1 MQKPRKHGRIVK
13 HGEPERLDP
22 SGNLAHEHKRGGA
35 VAEAAPKPIPK
46 GGQKSR
52 GRATRVLAVPGHS
65 PDLAIIAGSL
75 MGEFM
80 PRSRQSATKRM
91 FVERSM
97 RALLELVDTASE
109 TVVEEALK
117 ARTAAGG
124 IARFVADA
132 IPFSAGLT
140 DADPLAASFARAA
153 EKKQALLQR
162 AGGSLGATQV
172 ARLLDGISRQ
182 AVDKRRAAQQLL
194 AVRSASGDYQYPA
207 CQFARDGVVSHLGE
221 FLRAS
226 RFRDP
231 WMQLQL
237 LLSTPETLG
246 GERVIEAL
254 ESPDAQVRAEA
265 LRVARAA
272 GELGA

>member
-1 MQKPRKHGRIVK
+1 MRKPRKHDRIAKQGQPEALDRSGKLADK
-13 HGEPERLDP
+13 HT
-22 SGNLAHEHKRGGA
+22 RGTA
-35 VAEAAPKPIPK
+35 VAKAAPKANPM
-46 GGQKSR
+46 GEQRSR
-52 GRATRVLAVPGHS
+52 RRVARTLAARGHS
-65 PDLAIIAGSL
+65 PDLGIIAASL

-80 PRSRQSATKRM
+80 PPSRQSATKRM

-124 IARFVADA
+124 VARFVADA
-132 IPFSAGLT
+132 IPFSAGLAE
-140 DADPLAASFARAA
+140 ADPLAASFARVA

-207 CQFARDGVVSHLGE
+207 CQFTLDGVVPHLGE
-221 FLRAS
+221 FLRTS

-246 GERVIEAL
+246 RERVIEAL
-254 ESPDAQVRAEA
+254 ASPDAQVCAEA
-265 LRVARAA
+265 LRVARAG

>member
-1 MQKPRKHGRIVK
+1 MRKPRKHDRIAK
-13 HGEPERLDP
+13 HGQPEGLDR
-22 SGNLAHEHKRGGA
+22 SGKLVHKHTRGA
-35 VAEAAPKPIPK
+35 TVAEAAPKASPT
-46 GGQKSR
+46 GEQKSR
-52 GRATRVLAVPGHS
+52 GRLTRMLAVPGHS
-65 PDLAIIAGSL
+65 PDLGIIAGSL

-80 PRSRQSATKRM
+80 PPSRQSATKRM

-109 TVVEEALK
+109 SVVEEALK

-124 IARFVADA
+124 VARFVADA
-132 IPFSAGLT
+132 IPFSAGLA

-162 AGGSLGATQV
+162 AGGSFGATQV

-194 AVRSASGDYQYPA
+194 AVRSASGDYQYPT
-207 CQFARDGVVSHLGE
+207 CQFTPEGVIPHLGE
-221 FLRAS
+221 FLRTS
-226 RFRDP
+226 GFRDP
-231 WMQLQL
+231 WMQLQF

-254 ESPDAQVRAEA
+254 ASPDAHVCAEA
-265 LRVARAA
+265 IRVARAA